1 MHQLDFLPEGFTW
14 IDCHDA
20 DNSIISYLRNARNG
34 SFVLV
39 ALNFTPVPRKKYR
52 IGVPAGGTYHEIF
65 NSDSSYYGGSNL
77 GNMGHIDASPEPQM
91 EWPYSVV
98 ITLPPLAGI
107 ILSLES
113 ARGLAVLTDEARDS
127 VREPL

>member
-1 MHQLDFLPEGFTW
+1 M
-14 IDCHDA
+14 A
-20 DNSIISYLRNARNG
+20 DDLTKTTKPAPSWRYYVIA
-34 SFVLV
+34 FVLV
-39 ALNFTPVPRKKYR
+39 ALNFTPVPRKNYR
-52 IGVPAGGTYHEIF
+52 IGVPVGGTYYEIF

-77 GNMGHIDASPEPQM
+77 GNMGHIDTSSEPQM

-113 ARGLAVLTDEARDS
+113 ARGLAVLTDEAR
-127 VREPL
+127 E